1 MASLPAQP
9 LTRET
14 IQALLRTKRFGRTLH
29 VLQETTSTNH
39 EAMKLAQQGAQDG
52 AVLVAETQTAGKGR
66 LGRSWYSPPGDNLYC
81 SVILRN
87 QAADDLA
94 GWLSMIPLLSA
105 VAVARAVQLV
115 ADLKPSLKWPNDI
128 LLGDRKLGGLLCE
141 SSLSGPSTTFVVVGI
156 GLNVNGSR
164 AGFPEN
170 IRETATS
177 IAAETGRQCDR
188 ASLLAS
194 ILLELERYSETL
206 LTSPPETFLS
216 EYARICATLG
226 RSVRVSLSE
235 GQTID
240 GLADSIAPD
249 GSLRILRE
257 PASGGGL
264 VEVRAGDIVHLRN
277 GRKA

>member
-9 LTRET
+9 LTREA

-29 VLQETTSTNH
+29 VLQEATSTNH
-39 EAMKLAQQGAQDG
+39 EAMKLAQQGAPDG
-52 AVLVAETQTAGKGR
+52 TVLVAETQTAGKGR

-87 QAADDLA
+87 QPADDLA
-94 GWLSMIPLLSA
+94 GWLSVIPLLSA
-105 VAVARAVQLV
+105 VAVARAVQRV
-115 ADLKPSLKWPNDI
+115 TDLKPLLKWPNDI
-128 LLGDRKLGGLLCE
+128 LVGDRKLGGLLCE

-164 AGFPEN
+164 EGFPED
-170 IRETATS
+170 IREIATS

-194 ILLELERYSETL
+194 ILLELELYSETL
-206 LTSPPETFLS
+206 LTRPPETFLS
-216 EYARICATLG
+216 EYARLCTTLG
-226 RSVRVSLSE
+226 RRVRVSLSE
-235 GQTID
+235 GQTIE

-257 PASGGGL
+257 PASGGDL
-264 VEVRAGDIVHLRN
+264 VEVRAGDVVHLRN
-277 GRKA
+277 GRNA

>member
-1 MASLPAQP
+1 MASPLAQP

-39 EAMKLAQQGAQDG
+39 EATKLAQQGAPDG
-52 AVLVAETQTAGKGR
+52 TVLVAETQTAGKGR

-87 QAADDLA
+87 QPADNLT
-94 GWLSMIPLLSA
+94 GWLSVIPLLSA
-105 VAVARAVQLV
+105 VAVARAVQRV

-128 LLGDRKLGGLLCE
+128 LAGDRKLGGLLCE

-164 AGFPEN
+164 EGFPED
-170 IRETATS
+170 IRDLATS
-177 IAAETGRQCDR
+177 IAAETGCPCDR

-194 ILLELERYSETL
+194 ILLELELYSEALPTR
-206 LTSPPETFLS
+206 PPDTFLS
-216 EYARICATLG
+216 EYARLCSTLG
-226 RSVRVSLSE
+226 RRVRVSLSE
-235 GQTID
+235 GETIE

-249 GSLRILRE
+249 GSLRIVRD
-257 PASGGGL
+257 PASGGGMI
-264 VEVRAGDIVHLRN
+264 EVRAGDVIHLR
-277 GRKA
+277 